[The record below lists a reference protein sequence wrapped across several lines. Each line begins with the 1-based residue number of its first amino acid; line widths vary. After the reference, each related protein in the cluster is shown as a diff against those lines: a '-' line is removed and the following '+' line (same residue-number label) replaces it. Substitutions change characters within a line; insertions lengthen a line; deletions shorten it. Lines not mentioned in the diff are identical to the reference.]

1 MRNRRPTSWLLGFAG
16 SAMAHLCV
24 LAAVFAFGS
33 GNRRDGRSGGETTS
47 EAIALTSVDQ
57 AFAVVDP
64 LAAAIPVDI
73 VAPARAW
80 DAPEGDRDNLAA
92 LTTAPSDSD
101 GRRRLAPAP
110 DQGDTGGHPPDH
122 AYRRDNST
130 LRSRL
135 TDGAME
141 AQPAHTRTSGRLA
154 SPQAIR
160 REPVV
165 GIGDAVRTVVPR
177 RAPSPLVSAASTTAM
192 AGPTGAGPTEAPAE
206 APAASE
212 PPPPVPSA
220 ELAALTV
227 PARASGPLDAEQ
239 GARSF
244 DTERPG
250 KAADDDTLRAASNE
264 HHPGLTDFT
273 RPAAPATTAGSDG
286 RGPGARAGAV
296 ARPASGAA
304 PSELGAPN
312 RDAAAAEVNERAR
325 ARRYQRFELEIRQ
338 RVNRVLEFPKPLALR
353 MEQGITIV
361 YFVVGADGRVSEG
374 PRVVKSS
381 GFDEFDSAAVRA
393 VRRAAPFPPMPVVM
407 PMSMSVIF
415 DNPVIR

>member
-16 SAMAHLCV
+16 SAVVHVCV
-24 LAAVFAFGS
+24 LGGLFAMGPASHLTGRAVAEAA
-33 GNRRDGRSGGETTS
+33 S
-47 EAIALTSVDQ
+47 EAIALTAVDP
-57 AFAVVDP
+57 ALALDP

-73 VAPARAW
+73 AAPARAW
-80 DAPEGDRDNLAA
+80 DAREGDRDNLVP
-92 LTTAPSDSD
+92 LTTAPSNSD

-110 DQGDTGGHPPDH
+110 DQGENGGHPPDH
-122 AYRRDNST
+122 AYRLDNST

-135 TDGAME
+135 TDGAAE
-141 AQPAHTRTSGRLA
+141 AQAARTRTAGRPA

-165 GIGDAVRTVVPR
+165 GIGDAVRTVTPR
-177 RAPSPLVSAASTTAM
+177 RAPSTLAAATAGLTL
-192 AGPTGAGPTEAPAE
+192 AGPDGAGPTEAPSE
-206 APAASE
+206 APVATP

-220 ELAALTV
+220 ELAALALPSRT
-227 PARASGPLDAEQ
+227 RGPLDAEL

-250 KAADDDTLRAASNE
+250 KAADDETLRAASNE

-273 RPAAPATTAGSDG
+273 RPASPATIAGSEG

-296 ARPASGAA
+296 ARPASGTA

-312 RDAAAAEVNERAR
+312 RDAAAAEANERAR

-353 MEQGITIV
+353 MEQGVTIV

-381 GFDEFDSAAVRA
+381 GFDEFDSAAVQA
-393 VRRAAPFPPMPVVM
+393 VRRAAPFPPMPFVM

>member
-16 SAMAHLCV
+16 SAVVHACV
-24 LAAVFAFGS
+24 LAALFAFGP
-33 GNRRDGRSGGETTS
+33 GKRLDGRSRAEAAS
-47 EAIALTSVDQ
+47 EEIALTSVDP
-57 AFAVVDP
+57 AFAGADP

-73 VAPARAW
+73 APPARAW
-80 DAPEGDRDNLAA
+80 DAHEGDRDNLVP

-110 DQGDTGGHPPDH
+110 DQGENGGHPPDH
-122 AYRRDNST
+122 AYRRDSST

-141 AQPAHTRTSGRLA
+141 AQTARTRTSGRPA

-177 RAPSPLVSAASTTAM
+177 RAPLASATSTIAI
-192 AGPTGAGPTEAPAE
+192 AGPTGAGPTGAPAE
-206 APAASE
+206 TPAASE
-212 PPPPVPSA
+212 PALPVPSA
-220 ELAALTV
+220 ELAALAV
-227 PARASGPLDAEQ
+227 PTRASGPLDAEQ

-250 KAADDDTLRAASNE
+250 RAADDDTLRAASNE

-312 RDAAAAEVNERAR
+312 RDAASAEANERAR

-353 MEQGITIV
+353 MEQGVTVV
-361 YFVVGADGRVSEG
+361 YFVVGVDGRVSEG

-393 VRRAAPFPPMPVVM
+393 VRRAGPFSPMPAM
-407 PMSMSVIF
+407 LPMSMSVIF